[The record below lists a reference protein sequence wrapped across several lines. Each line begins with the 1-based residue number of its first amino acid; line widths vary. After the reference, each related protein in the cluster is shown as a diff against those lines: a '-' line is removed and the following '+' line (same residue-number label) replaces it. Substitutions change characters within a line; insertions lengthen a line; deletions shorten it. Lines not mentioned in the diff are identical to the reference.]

1 LSTVGLDRDV
11 AEADAAEIG
20 MRRRIP
26 FTYLLETL
34 TWRELILFVV
44 IACRLCRHLNFVAAF
59 RAIWGLELGFLAL
72 SQSNDGA

>member
-44 IACRLCRHLNFVAAF
+44 IARRLCRHLILLRRFAQFGAWN
-59 RAIWGLELGFLAL
+59 WGF
-72 SQSNDGA
+72 